1 MIEYYIHWKKKKK
14 KKNLLISW
22 SIITRYVFSIDWHC
36 RDMLLAPKPKVYR
49 EISPMSPI
57 Q

>member
-1 MIEYYIHWKKKKK
+1 MIEYYIHWEKK

-36 RDMLLAPKPKVYR
+36 RDMLLAPKPKVYKDVGPV
-49 EISPMSPI
+49 SSI